1 MKLHEYFEKK
11 AGIGVLS
18 TADSQGRVDS
28 AIYARPHVMDDGLLA
43 FIMTDRLTHKNIQS
57 NPHAVYL
64 FKEDSPGWKGKRL
77 FLTRVREEQDTEL
90 LRSLRRRKYS
100 PEDESRMKPLF
111 LVFFQLDHERPLVG
125 N

>member
-1 MKLHEYFEKK
+1 MELHEYFESKT
-11 AGIGVLS
+11 GIGVLS
-18 TADSQGRVDS
+18 TADSSGKVDS

-43 FIMTDRLTHKNIQS
+43 FIMTDRLTHQNIQS

-64 FKEDSPGWKGKRL
+64 FKEDNPGWQGKRL
-77 FLTRVREEQDTEL
+77 FLTKVREEQDTEL
-90 LRSLRRRKYS
+90 LQSLRRRKYS
-100 PEDESRMKPLF
+100 PEDESGMKPLF

>member
-1 MKLHEYFEKK
+1 MKLHEYFESKT
-11 AGIGVLS
+11 GIGVLS
-18 TADSQGRVDS
+18 TADSNGKVDS

-64 FKEDSPGWKGKRL
+64 FKENGPGWTGKRL
-77 FLTRVREEQDTEL
+77 FLTRVREEQDTDL
-90 LRSLRRRKYS
+90 LQSLRRRKYS
-100 PEDESRMKPLF
+100 PEDESGMKPLF

>member
-1 MKLHEYFEKK
+1 MDLHEYFESKT
-11 AGIGVLS
+11 GIGVLS

-28 AIYARPHVMDDGLLA
+28 AIYARPHVLEDGLLA
-43 FIMTDRLTHKNIQS
+43 FIMSERLSHKNVQS

-64 FKEDSPGWKGKRL
+64 FKEIGPGWKGKRL
-77 FLTRVREEQDTEL
+77 FLTKVREEQDTEL
-90 LRSLRRRKYS
+90 LQTLRRRKYS
-100 PEDESRMKPLF
+100 PEEETEMKPLH

>member
-1 MKLHEYFEKK
+1 MDLHEYFESKT
-11 AGIGVLS
+11 GIGVLS

-28 AIYARPHVMDDGLLA
+28 AIYARPHIMDDGLLA
-43 FIMTDRLTHKNIQS
+43 FIMTDRLSYQNTQS

-64 FKEDSPGWKGKRL
+64 FKEIGPGWKGKRL
-77 FLTRVREEQDTEL
+77 FLTKVREEQDTEL
-90 LRSLRRRKYS
+90 LQSLRRKKYS
-100 PEDESRMKPLF
+100 PEDEAKAKPLH

>member
-1 MKLHEYFEKK
+1 MDLHEYFESKT
-11 AGIGVLS
+11 GIGVLS

-28 AIYARPHVMDDGLLA
+28 AIYARPHLMEDGLLA
-43 FIMTDRLTHKNIQS
+43 FIMSERLSHKNVQS

-64 FKEDSPGWKGKRL
+64 FKEIGPGWKGKRL
-77 FLTRVREEQDTEL
+77 FLTKVREEQDTEL
-90 LRSLRRRKYS
+90 LQTLRRRKYS
-100 PEDESRMKPLF
+100 PEEETEMKPLH